1 MRRHGLHAWE
11 GSDDPH
17 RVNEK
22 GIIKGEKVPM
32 LIRSAR
38 MRRTYGADFV
48 SARCATQWR
57 ASISALACLLASKE
71 RKGKEKGARVRL

>member
-48 SARCATQWR
+48 SARCDA
-57 ASISALACLLASKE
+57 
-71 RKGKEKGARVRL
+71 